1 MQKRWLI
8 LAVLTFSRTAMG
20 FQFQSVAASSPL
32 LIEHFQFGYAL
43 LGTLIGLYLFP
54 GVAVAIPGGLLAQ
67 RFGDKHLLLGGL
79 AAMAIGGV
87 LMGLTD
93 NVAALIGGRVL
104 SGVGGVIVNVL
115 TTKMLT
121 DWFADRETATA
132 FGVLVISWPLGIA
145 AALVVLPPL
154 NAATSWHSAMLVPA
168 VLCLIALL
176 LIALIYRA
184 SDPVANQPRGTLQ
197 FNLTRRE
204 VLLVSVAGLV
214 WTFYNGAFIIV
225 PAFGPAFAVT
235 SGLSPAA
242 AGAIVSTMTWLV
254 IPAVPL
260 SAWLAAK
267 LGRVDLA
274 LYTSFACATL
284 ALVLL
289 ALTGP
294 SLPLFAL
301 IGIAFAPPGGLI
313 MTLPGEALRPEHRA
327 LGMGVYLTW
336 YYAGMGVLPAA
347 AGLARDLTGS
357 ASTPLWFA
365 VLLLG
370 VAAIALLQFRIL
382 QRR

>member
-1 MQKRWLI
+1 MQERWII
-8 LAVLTFSRTAMG
+8 LAVLTFARTAMG
-20 FQFQSVAASSPL
+20 FQFQSVAATSPL
-32 LIEHFQFGYAL
+32 LIEHFQLSYAL
-43 LGTLIGLYLFP
+43 LGTLIGLYLLP
-54 GVAVAIPGGLLAQ
+54 GIAVAIPGGLLAQ

-79 AAMAIGGV
+79 AAMAAGGL
-87 LMGLTD
+87 LMGLD
-93 NVAALIGGRVL
+93 DIAALTAGRIV

-121 DWFADRETATA
+121 DWFAGRQIATA
-132 FGVLVISWPLGIA
+132 FGIFVISWPLGIA

-154 NAATSWHSAMLVPA
+154 ASVTSWHSAMLVPA

-176 LIALIYRA
+176 LVALIYRA
-184 SDPVANQPRGTLQ
+184 SDAAASQPAGTFE
-197 FNLTRRE
+197 FNLTQRE
-204 VLLVSVAGLV
+204 VLFVSVAGLV
-214 WTFYNGAFIIV
+214 WTFYNVAFVIV
-225 PAFGPAFAVT
+225 PAFGPAFAVA

-242 AGAIVSTMTWLV
+242 AGAIVSTMTWFV

-274 LYTSFACATL
+274 MYTSFGCA
-284 ALVLL
+284 ALVLMLL
-289 ALTGP
+289 ALIGP

-347 AGLARDLTGS
+347 AGLARDLSGN
-357 ASTPLWFA
+357 AATPLWFA
-365 VLLLG
+365 VVLLG
-370 VAAIALLQFRIL
+370 VAAAALLQFRIL
-382 QRR
+382 QRH